1 MAGIVV
7 CGGGIVGLT
16 SAVLLARD
24 GHDVT
29 VLETDPSEPP
39 GEPAAAWEGWER
51 RGVAQFRQAHVMLPP
66 VRQVLQQELPE
77 ALERLLAAGCVWEDV
92 LHPLPPSLTDRSDR
106 PGDDRFRTVTGRRP
120 VLEAVF
126 AGLAA
131 DEPGVTVRR
140 GTSVVALL
148 AAAGPVPVIEG
159 VRLQDGSELRADL
172 VVDAMGRRTVS
183 SGWLNELGVRPE
195 VETEDCGF
203 VYYTRFYSGKQ
214 PERFGPPLVPYGTFS
229 LLTLPGDNGTWSIT
243 AYAAT
248 GDPELKALREPDAF
262 TRVVQACPM
271 QAHWLA
277 GEPVTSV
284 LAMAGVLDRHRRLA
298 VHGRPLVVGL
308 VAVGDSWAC
317 TNPSAGRGVS
327 VGLLHAQLLRQVVR
341 EVGLSDLATLAE
353 AWDVATTERV
363 EPHYRSQVAA
373 DRARL
378 AEMQALRAGLDPPAP
393 DPVQST
399 FVSAALQD
407 PDLFRSFVEVRTG
420 LALQDE
426 VLARPGIA
434 QRMDTLGVGTPLVLP
449 GPDRHQLLAALA
461 G

>member
-1 MAGIVV
+1 MARIVM
-7 CGGGIVGLT
+7 CGGGIVGLAA
-16 SAVLLARD
+16 AVLLARD

-39 GEPAAAWEGWER
+39 GDPAAAWDGWQR
-51 RGVAQFRQAHVMLPP
+51 RGVAQFRQAHVLLPR

-77 ALERLLAAGCVWEDV
+77 AIERLLAAGCVWEDV
-92 LHPLPPSLTDRSDR
+92 LHPLPPTLSDQDDR

-140 GTSVVALL
+140 GTCVAGLL
-148 AAAGPVPVIEG
+148 AAAGPVPAVQG
-159 VRLQDGSELRADL
+159 VRLEDGSELRADL
-172 VVDAMGRRTVS
+172 VVDAMGRRMVS
-183 SGWLNELGVRPE
+183 TAWLSGLGVRPQ
-195 VETEDCGF
+195 VEAEDCGF
-203 VYYTRFYSGKQ
+203 VYYTRFYTGERPQ
-214 PERFGPPLVPYGTFS
+214 RFGPPLVPYGTFS

-243 AYAAT
+243 AFAAT
-248 GDPELKALREPDAF
+248 GDRELKALREPDAF

-277 GEPVTSV
+277 GEPVTGV
-284 LAMAGVLDRHRRLA
+284 LAMAGILDRHRRLA
-298 VHGRPLVVGL
+298 LEGRPLVVGL
-308 VAVGDSWAC
+308 VAVGDAWAC
-317 TNPSAGRGVS
+317 TNPSAGRGIS

-341 EVGLSDLATLAE
+341 EVGLSDLAALAE
-353 AWDVATTERV
+353 AWDAATTQRV
-363 EPHYRSQVAA
+363 EPYYRGQVAA

-378 AEMQALRAGLDPPAP
+378 AEMNALRSNTEMPAP
-393 DPVQST
+393 GPTDIFATAAMHDPE
-399 FVSAALQD
+399 
-407 PDLFRSFVEVRTG
+407 LFRAFVEVRTAM
-420 LALQDE
+420 ALRHE

-434 QRMDTLGVGTPLVLP
+434 ERLDAPGDRAPMVLP
-449 GPDRHQLLAALA
+449 GPDRSQLLAALA